1 MSLNH
6 PKTGLNHVGAYQV
19 AGIPFVT
26 SSLIGEVPGPDDD
39 SVSQPV
45 SVKFP
50 FVTNIM
56 TVRIIGINDL
66 RVGFSLDG
74 VIAPTEKLATE
85 DSIKNADQ
93 HRNYFLLPCTG
104 SAAHGEPA
112 GLHNSVATF
121 NIRCKEIVFLSDVP
135 ASTDGTTAARS
146 TGFSILAG
154 LTTIDSSQF
163 PALTGSNGF
172 DGV

>member
-50 FVTNIM
+50 FVTNFI
-56 TVRIIGINDL
+56 TVRNIGIND
-66 RVGFSLDG
+66 
-74 VIAPTEKLATE
+74 
-85 DSIKNADQ
+85 
-93 HRNYFLLPCTG
+93 LLPCTG